1 MVKTIKNLDVQDIL
15 QQIESTKKFIKQT
28 QESSEQVK
36 KALNGV
42 TTLHDG
48 FEGNTADSI
57 RSFFVE
63 THKPFL
69 EFMNSFLIQYEE
81 TLSSVNEEV
90 LSFESDEHG
99 FIREEYLEDK
109 LKSRLVKAST
119 SLTSTS
125 IDINQQ
131 LLYVKDI
138 VNVPSVD
145 SEPFIN
151 SINKGKEKLS
161 ETLSN
166 MYDMDAKAANK
177 LDKPEQDIERM
188 KTYLSKLKDAIDK
201 NNITVDSYSSE
212 QLTKQNFYKDFKLQ
226 AGGRQALTSDKPIPL
241 TEQEYK
247 ALQDQ
252 IKDSKTVQ
260 DDRFEWDGEYFTLED
275 GRIIRAYTD
284 PNSDSAVSKMAFE
297 FVSSIPENR
306 EDLKEYKQEEGKSM
320 FTGAVKD
327 TVDFFFGDA
336 ITLFGP
342 DATLEER
349 AWAGV
354 FLFVKPAK
362 VLDKVGSPF
371 LSSTKKYI
379 DDLAESKGI
388 PNTNQTKA
396 DKLNNRNGSVESDI
410 NTPTA
415 FKQKEFASTY
425 DSRIQQTPA
434 PLNPKVQFDGI
445 RGESLSTLKPPP
457 DPQLKKILDEAGVY
471 GIPYKN
477 GVPDFSSVAKAQVEI
492 KYMLGGKGTYGGK
505 ARRANFNQSDQKLA
519 AQINKSPKL
528 AKDFGFEQDKVTARD
543 IKKYRE
549 TNQLTWHEL
558 NDVKTMQL
566 VPTKINS
573 EFGHLGGVGE
583 INAGA
588 FEPKGFAKKQERG
601 LFDE

>member
-1 MVKTIKNLDVQDIL
+1 MKTIKNLDVQDIH
-15 QQIESTKKFIKQT
+15 QQIKSTKKFIKQT
-28 QESSEQVK
+28 KESVEQVK
-36 KALNGV
+36 QALNGV
-42 TTLHDG
+42 TALHDG

-57 RSFFVE
+57 RSFFEE

-99 FIREEYLEDK
+99 FIREEFLVDE
-109 LKSRLVKAST
+109 LKNRLVKAST

-138 VNVPSVD
+138 VNIPSID

-166 MYDMDAKAANK
+166 MYDMDANAAKK
-177 LDKPEQDIERM
+177 LDKPQQDIEQM
-188 KTYLSKLKDAIDK
+188 KTYLAKIKDVIDK

-226 AGGRQALTSDKPIPL
+226 AEGRQALTSDKPIPL

-252 IKDSKTVQ
+252 IEDSKTVQ

-284 PNSDSAVSKMAFE
+284 PNSHSAVSKMAFE
-297 FVSSIPENR
+297 FVSSIPEDR
-306 EDLKEYKQEEGKSM
+306 EALKEYKQEEGKNM
-320 FTGAVKD
+320 FAGAVKG

-379 DDLAESKGI
+379 DDLAESKGL
-388 PNTNQTKA
+388 PDAKTKKA
-396 DKLNNRNGSVESDI
+396 DKPDNYDGAPKKNTSSVIKDGSHFLDELKLKPNVKYESNGYQYQTDELGRIVRAKGELKLEKGTRNSKHQLAAGNEDRIHAPSTKGDHGGHLIGTQFNGSPLIDNIVAMNGNVNVSAYKKLEYSWANALKNDQKVTVDI
-410 NTPTA
+410 KPIFEGNIERP
-415 FKQKEFASTY
+415 
-425 DSRIQQTPA
+425 SR
-434 PLNPKVQFDGI
+434 F
-445 RGESLSTLKPPP
+445 
-457 DPQLKKILDEAGVY
+457 
-471 GIPYKN
+471 
-477 GVPDFSSVAKAQVEI
+477 EI
-492 KYMLGGKGTYGGK
+492 KYRIDDRKFVEILENVYGGK
-505 ARRANFNQSDQKLA
+505 
-519 AQINKSPKL
+519 
-528 AKDFGFEQDKVTARD
+528 
-543 IKKYRE
+543 
-549 TNQLTWHEL
+549 
-558 NDVKTMQL
+558 
-566 VPTKINS
+566 
-573 EFGHLGGVGE
+573 
-583 INAGA
+583 
-588 FEPKGFAKKQERG
+588 
-601 LFDE
+601 

>member
-1 MVKTIKNLDVQDIL
+1 MVKIIKNLDVQDIQ
-15 QQIESTKKFIKQT
+15 QQIESTKKFINQT
-28 QESSEQVK
+28 KESVEQVK
-36 KALNGV
+36 HALNGV

-48 FEGNTADSI
+48 FKGNTADSI
-57 RSFFVE
+57 RSFFEE

-81 TLSSVNEEV
+81 TLSTVNEEV

-99 FIREEYLEDK
+99 FIREEYLEDE

-119 SLTSTS
+119 SLSSTS

-226 AGGRQALTSDKPIPL
+226 ADGRQALTSDKPIPL

-320 FTGAVKD
+320 FTGAVKG
-327 TVDFFFGDA
+327 TVDFFLGDA

-354 FLFVKPAK
+354 FLFVKPVK

-371 LSSTKKYI
+371 LISGAKNI
-379 DDLAESKGI
+379 DDLAKSKGLPDAKPRNVDEVNDAANKDKVEAAQSAI
-388 PNTNQTKA
+388 KKSKWLESLKNTENIKQGTKENGLNHIFDGEVLKNGKANGFHYEGMPDSKGKVVENIDPPNEYGVYRANIEIDGVPKKPKSTFFPKEWTPQQVIDATNQAFNNKEVF
-396 DKLNNRNGSVESDI
+396 KNNRYRGQ
-410 NTPTA
+410 T
-415 FKQKEFASTY
+415 
-425 DSRIQQTPA
+425 DSGMVIEMIIKNDKIVSA
-434 PLNPKVQFDGI
+434 YPL
-445 RGESLSTLKPPP
+445 
-457 DPQLKKILDEAGVY
+457 Y
-471 GIPYKN
+471 
-477 GVPDFSSVAKAQVEI
+477 
-492 KYMLGGKGTYGGK
+492 
-505 ARRANFNQSDQKLA
+505 
-519 AQINKSPKL
+519 
-528 AKDFGFEQDKVTARD
+528 
-543 IKKYRE
+543 
-549 TNQLTWHEL
+549 
-558 NDVKTMQL
+558 
-566 VPTKINS
+566 
-573 EFGHLGGVGE
+573 
-583 INAGA
+583 
-588 FEPKGFAKKQERG
+588 
-601 LFDE
+601 

>member
-1 MVKTIKNLDVQDIL
+1 MKTIKNLDVQDIQ
-15 QQIESTKKFIKQT
+15 QQIDSTKKFISQT
-28 QESSEQVK
+28 KESVEQVK
-36 KALNGV
+36 QALNGV

-48 FEGNTADSI
+48 FEGSTADSI
-57 RSFFVE
+57 RSFFEE

-69 EFMNSFLIQYEE
+69 EFMNSFLIQYED
-81 TLSSVNEEV
+81 TLSSVNAEV

-99 FIREEYLEDK
+99 FIREEFLEDE

-125 IDINQQ
+125 TDINQQ

-166 MYDMDAKAANK
+166 MYDMDAKATKK
-177 LDKPEQDIERM
+177 LDKPEQYIEQM
-188 KTYLSKLKDAIDK
+188 KTYLAKLKGAIDK
-201 NNITVDSYSSE
+201 NNITVDSYRSE

-226 AGGRQALTSDKPIPL
+226 AAGRQALTSDKPIPL

-260 DDRFEWDGEYFTLED
+260 DDQFEWDGEYYTLKD

-284 PNSDSAVSKMAFE
+284 TNSDSAVSRMAFE

-306 EDLKEYKQEEGKSM
+306 EDLKEYKQEEGKNM
-320 FTGAVKD
+320 FAGAVKG

-349 AWAGV
+349 AWTGV

-379 DDLAESKGI
+379 DDLAESKGLSDAKAKNNDGLDNAN
-388 PNTNQTKA
+388 PRTRNNSSELRFTKEQLA
-396 DKLNNRNGSVESDI
+396 
-410 NTPTA
+410 T
-415 FKQKEFASTY
+415 
-425 DSRIQQTPA
+425 
-434 PLNPKVQFDGI
+434 
-445 RGESLSTLKPPP
+445 KPSYSPSAEKW
-457 DPQLKKILDEAGVY
+457 LKKGGTVEIDKDGTWIYTNKKGQTVRYPDGYPDFMEYAHPSVKPVEIELAVPTNRPLD
-471 GIPYKN
+471 YKN
-477 GVPDFSSVAKAQVEI
+477 ANLKAGLDKDTDPPVPAANKAP
-492 KYMLGGKGTYGGK
+492 KGY
-505 ARRANFNQSDQKLA
+505 
-519 AQINKSPKL
+519 
-528 AKDFGFEQDKVTARD
+528 
-543 IKKYRE
+543 
-549 TNQLTWHEL
+549 TWHHHQ
-558 NDVKTMQL
+558 DGKTMIL
-566 VPTKINS
+566 VKSKIHA
-573 EFGHLGGVGE
+573 EFTHSGGVS
-583 INAGA
+583 NVT
-588 FEPKGFAKKQERG
+588 KNK
-601 LFDE
+601 

>member
-1 MVKTIKNLDVQDIL
+1 MKTIKNLDVQDI
-15 QQIESTKKFIKQT
+15 QQQVDSTKKFISQTKESIEHVKQ
-28 QESSEQVK
+28 
-36 KALNGV
+36 AINGV

-48 FEGNTADSI
+48 FEGSTADSI
-57 RSFFVE
+57 RSFFEE

-81 TLSSVNEEV
+81 TLLSVSEEV

-99 FIREEYLEDK
+99 FIREEFLENE
-109 LKSRLVKAST
+109 LKRRLVKAST
-119 SLTSTS
+119 SLTSTT

-145 SEPFIN
+145 SESFIN

-166 MYDMDAKAANK
+166 MYDMDAKATKK
-177 LDKPEQDIERM
+177 LDKPEQDIEQM
-188 KTYLSKLKDAIDK
+188 KTYLAKLKDAIDK

-212 QLTKQNFYKDFKLQ
+212 QLTKQKFYKDFKLQ
-226 AGGRQALTSDKPIPL
+226 ADGRQALTSDKPIPL

-284 PNSDSAVSKMAFE
+284 TNSDSAVSRMAFE

-306 EDLKEYKQEEGKSM
+306 EDLKEYKQEDGKNM
-320 FTGAVKD
+320 FAGAVKG

-379 DDLAESKGI
+379 DDLAESKGLPDAKPGKVDEVNDATKGTANLNLKYKEGYYVEHTTGPVKKFTERNGVSGGHNYNEFKSYFESNSNKYELDTVVKKEHPRVDGVFDIEYKVKYEKMDYTGKNGTGEYKVI
-388 PNTNQTKA
+388 PNKDKMYKKTVYDAKIISDDEMINLSKKA
-396 DKLNNRNGSVESDI
+396 MAEGLSNKREIPLL
-410 NTPTA
+410 
-415 FKQKEFASTY
+415 KQKKIK
-425 DSRIQQTPA
+425 IQGQTDYNGTK
-434 PLNPKVQFDGI
+434 LKFEGI
-445 RGESLSTLKPPP
+445 
-457 DPQLKKILDEAGVY
+457 
-471 GIPYKN
+471 
-477 GVPDFSSVAKAQVEI
+477 
-492 KYMLGGKGTYGGK
+492 M
-505 ARRANFNQSDQKLA
+505 
-519 AQINKSPKL
+519 
-528 AKDFGFEQDKVTARD
+528 
-543 IKKYRE
+543 
-549 TNQLTWHEL
+549 
-558 NDVKTMQL
+558 
-566 VPTKINS
+566 NS
-573 EFGHLGGVGE
+573 ETGE
-583 INAGA
+583 IENAYPVL
-588 FEPKGFAKKQERG
+588 EWV
-601 LFDE
+601 D

>member
-1 MVKTIKNLDVQDIL
+1 
-15 QQIESTKKFIKQT
+15 
-28 QESSEQVK
+28 
-36 KALNGV
+36 
-42 TTLHDG
+42 
-48 FEGNTADSI
+48 
-57 RSFFVE
+57 
-63 THKPFL
+63 
-69 EFMNSFLIQYEE
+69 MNSFLIQYEE
-81 TLSSVNEEV
+81 TLLSVSEEV

-99 FIREEYLEDK
+99 FIREDFLEDE

-119 SLTSTS
+119 SLTSTT

-166 MYDMDAKAANK
+166 MYDMDAKATKK
-177 LDKPEQDIERM
+177 LDKPQQDIEQM
-188 KTYLSKLKDAIDK
+188 KTHLAKLKNAIDK

-212 QLTKQNFYKDFKLQ
+212 KLTKQNFYKDFKLQ
-226 AGGRQALTSDKPIPL
+226 ADGRQALTSDKPIPL

-247 ALQDQ
+247 TLQDQ

-260 DDRFEWDGEYFTLED
+260 DDRFEWDGEYFTLAD

-284 PNSDSAVSKMAFE
+284 TNSDSAVSRMAFE

-306 EDLKEYKQEEGKSM
+306 EDLKEYKQEEGKIM
-320 FTGAVKD
+320 FAGAVKG

-379 DDLAESKGI
+379 DDLAESKGLPDAKPGKVDEVNDATKGTANLNLKYKEGYYVEHTTGPVKKFTERNGVSGGHNYNEFKSYFESNSNKYELDTVVKKEHPRIDGVFDIEYKVKYEKMDYTGKNGTGEYKVI
-388 PNTNQTKA
+388 PNKDKMYKKTVYDAKIISDDEMINLSKKA
-396 DKLNNRNGSVESDI
+396 MAEGLSNKREIPLL
-410 NTPTA
+410 
-415 FKQKEFASTY
+415 KQKKIK
-425 DSRIQQTPA
+425 IQGQTDYNGTM
-434 PLNPKVQFDGI
+434 LKFEGI
-445 RGESLSTLKPPP
+445 
-457 DPQLKKILDEAGVY
+457 
-471 GIPYKN
+471 
-477 GVPDFSSVAKAQVEI
+477 
-492 KYMLGGKGTYGGK
+492 M
-505 ARRANFNQSDQKLA
+505 
-519 AQINKSPKL
+519 
-528 AKDFGFEQDKVTARD
+528 
-543 IKKYRE
+543 
-549 TNQLTWHEL
+549 
-558 NDVKTMQL
+558 
-566 VPTKINS
+566 NS
-573 EFGHLGGVGE
+573 ETGE
-583 INAGA
+583 IENAYPVL
-588 FEPKGFAKKQERG
+588 EWV
-601 LFDE
+601 D

>member
-1 MVKTIKNLDVQDIL
+1 MVKTIKNLNVQDIQ

-57 RSFFVE
+57 RSFFEE

-99 FIREEYLEDK
+99 FIREEYLEDE

-306 EDLKEYKQEEGKSM
+306 EDLKEYKQEEGKDM
-320 FTGAVKD
+320 FTGAVKG

-379 DDLAESKGI
+379 DDLAKSKGTRDAK
-388 PNTNQTKA
+388 PGKVEVKDATKETG
-396 DKLNNRNGSVESDI
+396 KISGMPPIV
-410 NTPTA
+410 
-415 FKQKEFASTY
+415 Q
-425 DSRIQQTPA
+425 SRINISNDGWDHVLDRHFSKKNASQFTISKDELRSLLSSKNVVQSPVTKSIESADGVRYVREVTLDKPIGIDKFDDFKPTSTMTILVDKQGNLITTTP
-434 PLNPKVQFDGI
+434 G
-445 RGESLSTLKPPP
+445 
-457 DPQLKKILDEAGVY
+457 KI
-471 GIPYKN
+471 K
-477 GVPDFSSVAKAQVEI
+477 
-492 KYMLGGKGTYGGK
+492 
-505 ARRANFNQSDQKLA
+505 
-519 AQINKSPKL
+519 
-528 AKDFGFEQDKVTARD
+528 
-543 IKKYRE
+543 
-549 TNQLTWHEL
+549 
-558 NDVKTMQL
+558 
-566 VPTKINS
+566 
-573 EFGHLGGVGE
+573 
-583 INAGA
+583 
-588 FEPKGFAKKQERG
+588 
-601 LFDE
+601 